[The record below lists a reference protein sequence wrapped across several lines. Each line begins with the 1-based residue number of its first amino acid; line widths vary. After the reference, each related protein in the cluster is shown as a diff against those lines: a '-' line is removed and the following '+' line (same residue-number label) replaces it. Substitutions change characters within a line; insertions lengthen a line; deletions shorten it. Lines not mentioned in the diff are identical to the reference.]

1 MEEDISFRWE
11 QQLGVGDIQCWP
23 VVADFFNW
31 NRVKI
36 RYCDGASFA
45 GDGEDK
51 VDFDVLELLK
61 IETMF
66 NSVEAD

>member
-1 MEEDISFRWE
+1 M
-11 QQLGVGDIQCWP
+11 
-23 VVADFFNW
+23 
-31 NRVKI
+31 KI

>member
-1 MEEDISFRWE
+1 MLSPSPAPFSSCCF
-11 QQLGVGDIQCWP
+11 LM
-23 VVADFFNW
+23 VADFFNW